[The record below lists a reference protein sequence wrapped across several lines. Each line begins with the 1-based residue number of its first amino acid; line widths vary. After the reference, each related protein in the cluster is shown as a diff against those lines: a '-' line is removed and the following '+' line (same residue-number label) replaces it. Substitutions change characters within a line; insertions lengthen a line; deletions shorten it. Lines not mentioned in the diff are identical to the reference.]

1 MIQKIDGKITE
12 QSPMAKWGYTK
23 MFNFH
28 VVRIPGGQ
36 KRGWKLKI
44 LKKRLG
50 TSLLA
55 QCLRPGA
62 PDLGG
67 IGSIPGQ
74 GSVPQNMTKN
84 KK

>member
-1 MIQKIDGKITE
+1 MIQKIDRKITE
-12 QSPMAKWGYTK
+12 QSLRDKWGYTK

-28 VVRIPGGQ
+28 VVRIPGDQ

-44 LKKRLG
+44 PKKRPG
-50 TSLLA
+50 TSLLG

-62 PDLGG
+62 PDSGG
-67 IGSIPGQ
+67 MGSIPGQ